1 MLEITPNLS
10 ILNQYKLMRV
20 QEKKKGL
27 KRKEKLLK
35 RKLRLKARKRIQ
47 AWLYRQAFELAN
59 KKIQLGL
66 ANKLKKVI

>member
-20 QEKKKGL
+20 QEQKKGL
-27 KRKEKLLK
+27 QHKEKSRK
-35 RKLRLKARKRIQ
+35 RKLRLKARKRVQ
-47 AWLYRQAFELAN
+47 AWLYRQVLQLMS
-59 KKIQLGL
+59 KKLNLRL